1 MTETRRSNLAQLHSM
16 QTAIFGPAGWV
27 LADTIAFNAPESIP
41 HSKRKIYKSFFVDSF
56 SALLP
61 CRFCRESFIE
71 YSEELPIE
79 AFYDTRAGLA
89 VWIYKIHSMVNTK
102 LSKPDITFFEYVKK
116 VESMRAK
123 CSKSGA
129 KGCTEPHIEKNGAMC
144 QKWSDTAWEQYG
156 NLDIAAWKRQRLM
169 YQLFYWTL
177 GSLATILLLKFL
189 LRAII
194 KYRSNKL
201 IKLLS

>member
-1 MTETRRSNLAQLHSM
+1 MIKSQPFKRM
-16 QTAIFGPAGWV
+16 QVAVWGEKFWCALDAIV
-27 LADTIAFNAPESIP
+27 MNAPESIP
-41 HSKRKIYKSFFVDSF
+41 YSKRASYKSFFVDNLR
-56 SALLP
+56 ALLP
-61 CRFCRESFIE
+61 CVYCRLSFIE

-89 VWIYKIHSMVNTK
+89 VWLYKIHSKVNAK
-102 LSKPDITFFEYVKK
+102 LSKPDIPFFEYVKK

-123 CSKSGA
+123 CSKTGA

-169 YQLFYWTL
+169 HQLLYWTL
-177 GSLATILLLKFL
+177 GSLAVILVLKFL

-194 KYRSNKL
+194 KYRSNKIL
-201 IKLLS
+201 KLLI